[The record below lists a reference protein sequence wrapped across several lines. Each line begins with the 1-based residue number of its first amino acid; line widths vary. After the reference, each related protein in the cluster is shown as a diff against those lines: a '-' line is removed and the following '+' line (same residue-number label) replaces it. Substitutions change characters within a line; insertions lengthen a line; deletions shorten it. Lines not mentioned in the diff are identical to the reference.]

1 MIELTLTEAHVNLL
15 LDRVQDLS
23 ASYQDGCFV
32 LHRKLPIGAASLVAV
47 PTVESSEL
55 VLYLPFDQIRGNITG
70 NLMGQLTKMLWG
82 VISDQVLKQAGPRLV
97 AAGLPSD
104 TLSVEQV
111 SFQGKKAGRIGI
123 SLRRLNEWLS
133 RQKWVGPLH
142 VSVESLRFEPGLLTA
157 SLDLS

>member
-1 MIELTLTEAHVNLL
+1 MIELALTEPHVNVL

-55 VLYLPFDQIRGNITG
+55 VLYLPFDQIRGNMTG

-82 VISDQVLKQAGPRLV
+82 VITDQVLKQAGPRLV

-111 SFQGKKAGRIGI
+111 TFQGKKAGRIGI
-123 SLRRLNEWLS
+123 SLRRVNEWMV
-133 RQKWVGPLH
+133 RQNWVDPLH
-142 VSVESLRFEPGLLTA
+142 LSVESLGFEPGLLTVK
-157 SLDLS
+157 LELT